1 MDNQDGEFYDLERL
15 LRFINVAMWNRP
27 SDDPRILDHQRR
39 GRAKNGI
46 AEQIITE
53 DTLAAAFALHDALL
67 FGVDLHKL
75 ISKPGIDDK
84 RNRLSHPVANIAIAK
99 LNGELTRA
107 QAVEEIMNSEGVQE
121 TAAIE
126 ILSKATKGKQPTLDF
141 CKATFELYGW
151 GEYKVMPELGN
162 GEKAAAVLSDT
173 SLQSFERIKRI
184 QEIFGYDRQLAID
197 YIIKNKPR

>member
-1 MDNQDGEFYDLERL
+1 MDNQDGKFYDLERL

-75 ISKPGIDDK
+75 ISKPGIDEK
-84 RNRLSHPVANIAIAK
+84 RNSQSHPVANIAIAK
-99 LNGELTRA
+99 LNGELTHA
-107 QAVEEIMNSEGVQE
+107 QAVEEIMNSEGVQTE
-121 TAAIE
+121 KAAIE
-126 ILSKATKGKQPTLDF
+126 ILSKATKGKQPMLDF
-141 CKATFELYGW
+141 EKACYELFDW

-162 GEKAAAVLSDT
+162 DEKAAAVLSDT
-173 SLQSFERIKRI
+173 SLQPFERIKRI
-184 QEIFGYDRQLAID
+184 REIFDCDRRQAIA
-197 YIIKNKPR
+197 YISKNKP